1 MAKAKVKSSKVD
13 LEYVKELLESG
24 LSNVQVGLII
34 GRHSSTVGDYR
45 NKLGLDINVQDN
57 ERSTAKEVHTLY
69 QQGMKQIDIAKR
81 LGISRQRVSK
91 ILK

>member
-1 MAKAKVKSSKVD
+1 MKTKVKSSKVD

-24 LSNVQVGLII
+24 LSNVQIGLII

-45 NKLGLDINVQDN
+45 DKLGLDINVQDN
-57 ERSTAKEVHTLY
+57 ERITAKEVKALY

>member
-1 MAKAKVKSSKVD
+1 MKTKVKSSKVD

-24 LSNVQVGLII
+24 LSNVQIGLII

-57 ERSTAKEVHTLY
+57 EKITAKQVKALY

>member
-1 MAKAKVKSSKVD
+1 MKTKVKSSKVD

-24 LSNVQVGLII
+24 LSNVQIGLII

-45 NKLGLDINVQDN
+45 DKLGLDINVQDN
-57 ERSTAKEVHTLY
+57 EGITAKEVKALY

>member
-1 MAKAKVKSSKVD
+1 MKTKVKSSKVD

-24 LSNVQVGLII
+24 LSNVQIGLII

-57 ERSTAKEVHTLY
+57 EKITAKEVKALY

>member
-1 MAKAKVKSSKVD
+1 MKTKVKSSKVD

-24 LSNVQVGLII
+24 LSNVQIGLII

-45 NKLGLDINVQDN
+45 DKLGLDINVQDN
-57 ERSTAKEVHTLY
+57 EKITAKEVKALY